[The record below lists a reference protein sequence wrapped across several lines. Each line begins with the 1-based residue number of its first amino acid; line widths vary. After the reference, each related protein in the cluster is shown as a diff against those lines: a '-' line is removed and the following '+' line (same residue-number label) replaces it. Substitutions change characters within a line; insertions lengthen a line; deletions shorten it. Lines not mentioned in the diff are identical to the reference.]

1 MTKED
6 NIHPVVR
13 LLVARM
19 ESHPEEFEFL
29 EGETIKASTRIGRW
43 EVALRDVR
51 KWASPEEL
59 KLLSRAPLDALHRTA
74 MDELLNGP
82 ERRAEEERLREEER
96 KYFAA
101 QSLMAQSQTQSLGQL
116 YAQAQ
121 AQTQPPGQFY
131 SLPSPPPR
139 GAWLKG
145 VLGIK

>member
-1 MTKED
+1 
-6 NIHPVVR
+6 
-13 LLVARM
+13 
-19 ESHPEEFEFL
+19 
-29 EGETIKASTRIGRW
+29 
-43 EVALRDVR
+43 
-51 KWASPEEL
+51 
-59 KLLSRAPLDALHRTA
+59 